1 MRAVCPNVLSAMC
14 DCGSAPIPIPMLV
27 YFTCLRGASVPV
39 ELMQILKASI
49 ILKDR
54 RGCMCVCANVCMGA
68 RQTNFQIVDPKTD
81 TIIDAD
87 A

>member
-1 MRAVCPNVLSAMC
+1 MRAVCPNVVSAVC
-14 DCGSAPIPIPMLV
+14 DCGSAPIPIAMLV
-27 YFTCLRGASVPV
+27 YFTCLREASVPV

-49 ILKDR
+49 ISKDR
-54 RGCMCVCANVCMGA
+54 RGCVCANVCMGG

-81 TIIDAD
+81 TIIGAD